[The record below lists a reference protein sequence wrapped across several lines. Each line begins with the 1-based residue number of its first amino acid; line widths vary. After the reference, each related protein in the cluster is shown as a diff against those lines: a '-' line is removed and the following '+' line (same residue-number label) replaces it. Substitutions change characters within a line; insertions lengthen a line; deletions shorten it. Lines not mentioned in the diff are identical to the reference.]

1 MQSLTAVSVF
11 LALASALLLYG
22 LSYDTR
28 LIEADVQGAERQS
41 ERLRSDIA
49 VMRAERAHLSRPE
62 RIGPMARS
70 LGLRP
75 TEAHQIAPVEASRVA
90 AAEAAT
96 GH

>member
-1 MQSLTAVSVF
+1 MQGLTAVSVF
-11 LALASALLLYG
+11 LALMSALLLYG

-28 LIEADVQGAERQS
+28 LIEAEVQAAERQS

-62 RIGPMARS
+62 RIGPLARA

-75 TEAHQIAPVEASRVA
+75 TEPQQIAPAEPNRVA
-90 AAEAAT
+90 TVDPAP

>member
-28 LIEADVQGAERQS
+28 LIEAEVQTAERQS

-62 RIGPMARS
+62 RIEPMARA

-75 TEAHQIAPVEASRVA
+75 TEPRQIAPAEANRVA
-90 AAEAAT
+90 VAESAA

>member
-1 MQSLTAVSVF
+1 MQTLTAASVF

-28 LIEADVQGAERQS
+28 LIETSVLAAERQD

-49 VMRAERAHLSRPE
+49 VLRAERAHLSRPE
-62 RIGPMARS
+62 RIAPMARA

-75 TEAHQIAPVEASRVA
+75 TEPRQIAPAPVPNQLA
-90 AAEAAT
+90 AAP
-96 GH
+96 